1 MSEGARQRQR
11 ELLEAAWV
19 GDAVL
24 TLFARRYI
32 LGQEG
37 GINNERA
44 ARMTSNRFLE
54 AIGNA
59 TAVEARIGR
68 IYEAEGLEAAFAWI
82 ESELVP
88 LHEKQERRL
97 APPPRT
103 FKR

>member
-1 MSEGARQRQR
+1 MNEAAKQRQR
-11 ELLEAAWV
+11 KLLEEAWV

-32 LGQEG
+32 LGQES
-37 GINNERA
+37 GINNGRA

-59 TAVEARIGR
+59 TAVEAQIGR
-68 IYEAEGLEAAFAWI
+68 VYEAEGLDAAFAWI
-82 ESELVP
+82 QRHLIP

-103 FKR
+103 CKR

>member
-1 MSEGARQRQR
+1 M
-11 ELLEAAWV
+11 
-19 GDAVL
+19 
-24 TLFARRYI
+24 
-32 LGQEG
+32 
-37 GINNERA
+37 
-44 ARMTSNRFLE
+44 
-54 AIGNA
+54 GNA